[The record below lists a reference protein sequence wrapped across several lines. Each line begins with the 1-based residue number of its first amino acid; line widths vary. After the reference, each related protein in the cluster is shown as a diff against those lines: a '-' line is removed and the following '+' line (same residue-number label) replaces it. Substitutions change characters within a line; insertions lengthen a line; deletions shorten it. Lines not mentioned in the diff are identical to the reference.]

1 MSKNKKQRDYLAN
14 GSISMFC
21 AEVAK
26 LTNSHC
32 LLKNIAISGIRV
44 DGAGYEGKEDHVNI
58 FDSEDISA
66 LKSCNVHVGDKIYF
80 GADVYEYKR
89 QDGSED
95 FGVKNLREI
104 EKIDE
109 YDLPTR
115 EELIDSQIWDLVCE
129 ACLFKEK
136 CGPMCLANPEE
147 RLKRFQILKDLQPG
161 KFTPFTVVAAYEI
174 WGKVMTQM
182 GGFKC
187 SKDDPNYELIKK
199 IERLSSENDSGFYW
213 NLDEALFR
221 LLHPEYRRIYFY

>member
-21 AEVAK
+21 AEVVK

-89 QDGSED
+89 
-95 FGVKNLREI
+95 K
-104 EKIDE
+104 
-109 YDLPTR
+109 
-115 EELIDSQIWDLVCE
+115 
-129 ACLFKEK
+129 
-136 CGPMCLANPEE
+136 M
-147 RLKRFQILKDLQPG
+147 
-161 KFTPFTVVAAYEI
+161 AA
-174 WGKVMTQM
+174 KT
-182 GGFKC
+182 
-187 SKDDPNYELIKK
+187 
-199 IERLSSENDSGFYW
+199 SG
-213 NLDEALFR
+213 
-221 LLHPEYRRIYFY
+221 